1 MSGRPGDS
9 HAGGVGRGVSG
20 TKDGIRTA
28 VGFRSLVI
36 ASPTEEQ
43 SLEAVMER
51 GLEALKKQTLITIF
65 SKKGIS
71 GRLVPLAADRQRD
84 VGFNPARR
92 AVLMPVAAFVPS
104 GYFSLKR
111 NLARGVSHNERHGTS
126 ARLDYF
132 LF

>member
-1 MSGRPGDS
+1 MSGRQGDS
-9 HAGGVGRGVSG
+9 HAGGVGSCVSG

-28 VGFRSLVI
+28 VGFRSVVI

-51 GLEALKKQTLITIF
+51 CLEALKKHPLLTIF

-84 VGFNPARR
+84 VGFQPRTR
-92 AVLMPVAAFVPS
+92 AVLMRVAAFVLS
-104 GYFSLKR
+104 G
-111 NLARGVSHNERHGTS
+111 
-126 ARLDYF
+126 
-132 LF
+132 LFPEKQPGPGSFA